1 MKIFWPTLSL
11 LQFTPGLASV
21 ICRAVILNPCF
32 ASFAEMVVG
41 WSLAW
46 MCIRNLAPV
55 RRAER
60 LVLAWRCG
68 HADSCARARS
78 VYP

>member
-46 MCIRNLAPV
+46 M
-55 RRAER
+55 
-60 LVLAWRCG
+60 
-68 HADSCARARS
+68 
-78 VYP
+78 VYS